1 MINMAVLNLKDIIK
15 YIVKITILVTVVIGI
30 TKYLSQNQSNI

>member
-30 TKYLSQNQSNI
+30 TKYHSQIDSNI